1 MSDKTDN
8 HLPSLKEL
16 QDLLAEINTGDGTI
30 DDAIKATERRLKM
43 LRSLKGATGVKS
55 DPKPRTRKAVTT
67 TA

>member
-43 LRSLKGATGVKS
+43 LRSLKGATGVKN
-55 DPKPRTRKAVTT
+55 PKPRTRKAFTT